1 MKRFSLFFGS
11 VFVFSLFFAACVQDG
26 TDTPAEP
33 PRDPHKVPVAQA
45 LADLDGLLCE
55 IDGRIEQKR
64 ALADPSGTGYTEEWR
79 TLYHCNYGYDG
90 DSDGYYYSE
99 VFDLKKGAEIIDKE
113 NGDVDTDGDYIFS
126 ASHRIITCA
135 GFTI

>member
-1 MKRFSLFFGS
+1 MKRFGLFFGS

-90 DSDGYYYSE
+90 DYDGYYYSK
-99 VFDLKKGAEIIDKE
+99 VFDLKNGAICVDKQNHDKE
-113 NGDVDTDGDYIFS
+113 GTRERNYSNDNV
-126 ASHRIITCA
+126 IITCA